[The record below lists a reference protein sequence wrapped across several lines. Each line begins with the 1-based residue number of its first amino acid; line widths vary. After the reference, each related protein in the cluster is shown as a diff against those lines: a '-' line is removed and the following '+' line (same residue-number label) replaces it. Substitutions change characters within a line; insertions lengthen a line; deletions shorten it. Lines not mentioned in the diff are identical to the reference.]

1 MDQYQILATDFW
13 SQWMTAFVAVCLTL
27 TTPYVFKIARS
38 FLVWGFG
45 ILTTAGKAWS
55 SAHTS
60 GSSIER
66 QHLLAS
72 DDEVAQPS
80 ATEEPADASTSKD
93 PEASTTSDIT
103 NPSTGATVQSS
114 QGRPKSAHGVST
126 RGSQNPAI
134 QNLLLSPDSR
144 DTVWQ
149 YVKPWLQ
156 RGAREFRAPSKTM
169 IVVATVLFG
178 LFVAQA
184 VAGVFSAKIASDNAG
199 LSSSPYCGIYEYDD
213 AAGEDEAYRQ
223 DVLNNRNKEA
233 RASQYARTCYDS
245 GSSSAPF
252 SCNMFYNQSIA
263 YKTLTDQRCP
273 FASSDMCSQGLYSA
287 ITFDTGLVDASII
300 GINARATH
308 KFRRKTTCS
317 PLNMSEPYVQ
327 SVPSSTNDTYRYH
340 YGSKKDSTAYT
351 FETSGRPF
359 QWLAPVYSLH
369 TYFSSLYPSE
379 DHWQP
384 LPSLKPPADSTLT
397 IIFVASMH
405 IYHTKPSLDPIFHA
419 TEPRYFDGYRDPY
432 YYNSDPRA
440 RVLACVDKTE
450 LCSPDGK
457 TCWPPSAPPPRHS
470 PSPPPYWLTKWS
482 LRDSNIYSSLNLR
495 QGAALLAQES
505 ISQFIS
511 LPLGSKHWQSEASQ
525 LFSTSLARIQYD
537 AWDIATGADREK
549 PGYVEITPDEAKDRL
564 CGIVKTKRENY
575 TNVNLFAFIG
585 LPCLAFTIFVL
596 SWDVRT
602 FPGVDAPKGVMVAD
616 VIARWTVNMLAKVLV
631 GACRLIAFVSRTAME
646 FLKGKTRER
655 HGGSDGASASV

>member
-1 MDQYQILATDFW
+1 
-13 SQWMTAFVAVCLTL
+13 MTAFVAVCLTL

-38 FLVWGFG
+38 FLAWAFG
-45 ILTTAGKAWS
+45 ILATAGKAWS

-60 GSSIER
+60 GSITER

-72 DDEVAQPS
+72 EDEVAQPS
-80 ATEEPADASTSKD
+80 TTEQSPDASTSQN
-93 PEASTTSDIT
+93 PGASTANGSTS
-103 NPSTGATVQSS
+103 PSTHASVQTS
-114 QGRPKSAHGVST
+114 QGRPKSAHGVSS
-126 RGSQNPAI
+126 RGNQNPAI
-134 QNLLLSPDSR
+134 ESLLVSSDSR

-149 YVKPWLQ
+149 YVKPLLR

-169 IVVATVLFG
+169 IVIATVLFG
-178 LFVAQA
+178 LFIAQA
-184 VAGVFSAKIASDNAG
+184 MAGVFSAKIASNNAG
-199 LSSSPYCGIYEYDD
+199 LSSSPDCAYYEYDD
-213 AAGEDEAYRQ
+213 AAGEDEAYQQ

-245 GSSSAPF
+245 GESSAPF
-252 SCNMFYNQSIA
+252 SCNMFYNQSIG

-287 ITFDTGLVDASII
+287 VTFDTSLVDASVI
-300 GINARATH
+300 GINALSTH

-327 SVPSSTNDTYRYH
+327 SVPSSTNDTYRYR

-359 QWLAPVYSLH
+359 QWLAPVYSAN
-369 TYFSSLYPSE
+369 TYFSSLYSSE
-379 DHWQP
+379 DYWQP

-397 IIFVASMH
+397 IIFVSSMH

-419 TEPRYFDGYRDPY
+419 TEPRYFDGSRDPY

-440 RVLACVDKTE
+440 RVLACADKTE
-450 LCSPDGK
+450 LCSPDGES
-457 TCWPPSAPPPRHS
+457 CWPLTGPTPGHS
-470 PSPPPYWLTKWS
+470 PSPPPYWLAKWS
-482 LRDSNIYSSLNLR
+482 LKSSNIYDSLKLR
-495 QGAALLAQES
+495 LGAALLAQES
-505 ISQFIS
+505 ISQSIS
-511 LPLGSKHWQSEASQ
+511 LPLSSNHWQSEASQ
-525 LFSTSLARIQYD
+525 LFSTSLARIQSD

-549 PGYVEITPDEAKDRL
+549 PGYVEKTPDEAKDQL

-585 LPCLAFTIFVL
+585 LPCLAITIFVL

-602 FPGVDAPKGVMVAD
+602 FPG
-616 VIARWTVNMLAKVLV
+616 WTLRR
-631 GACRLIAFVSRTAME
+631 GSWSRT
-646 FLKGKTRER
+646 
-655 HGGSDGASASV
+655 